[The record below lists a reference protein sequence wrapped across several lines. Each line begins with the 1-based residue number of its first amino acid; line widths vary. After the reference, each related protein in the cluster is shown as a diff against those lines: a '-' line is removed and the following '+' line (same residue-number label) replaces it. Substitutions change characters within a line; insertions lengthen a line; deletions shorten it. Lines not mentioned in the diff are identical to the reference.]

1 MTRTIRR
8 YGNRKLYDITESR
21 YVTLAFLGDRIR
33 VGDEVV
39 VTTHP
44 GGQDITSETLAN
56 IILAEVHA
64 GREYDRAKLVELIRT
79 SRAAVPAAA
88 AVPVVG

>member
-33 VGDEVV
+33 AGDEVV
-39 VTTHP
+39 VATHP
-44 GGQDITSETLAN
+44 GSMDITSDTLAN
-56 IILAEVHA
+56 IVLAEVHA
-64 GREYDRAKLVELIRT
+64 GRDYDRGRLVELIR
-79 SRAAVPAAA
+79 SSKAAA
-88 AVPVVG
+88 TTPAT